1 MVNRGFVVI
10 MSMGSTERGRMVFIA
25 AQIVVI
31 AVAVISACGDWE
43 FDWTTTEVFG
53 GTLAHASRR
62 PGIDVHA
69 AGIDA
74 QICDRDIECD

>member
-1 MVNRGFVVI
+1 MENWGFVVI
-10 MSMGSTERGRMVFIA
+10 MSMGSTGRRRTVVIA
-25 AQIVVI
+25 ALVVVI

-43 FDWTTTEVFG
+43 LGWTTTKGSG

-62 PGIDVHA
+62 TSIDVHA
-69 AGIDA
+69 AEFDA